1 MMPMKFPVR
10 YNEHRSGLIG
20 VTVQVQVAGCVEFLQ
35 AAKGARPKRDGAS
48 KKYSGA
54 FRE

>member
-1 MMPMKFPVR
+1 MPLKFPVR
-10 YNEHRSGLIG
+10 YNEPLSGIIG
-20 VTVQVQVAGCVEFLQ
+20 VTVQVRVAGRVEFQ
-35 AAKGARPKRDGAS
+35 RAAKGARPKRDGAS